1 MKFLLFERLEMFKIN
16 LCHRDEILGGK
27 VDCFAVR
34 FDDQSLS
41 RGREKRENVKRIEE
55 EEREAFF
62 LSLHLRYPR
71 LFPPPLTLAP
81 EVRSHNT

>member
-1 MKFLLFERLEMFKIN
+1 MFKIN
-16 LCHRDEILGGK
+16 LSIETKFWKEKSIVLLCVLMT
-27 VDCFAVR
+27 
-34 FDDQSLS
+34 SLS
-41 RGREKRENVKRIEE
+41 PEEGKKRENVRGIEK

-81 EVRSHNT
+81 EVRSQR

>member
-1 MKFLLFERLEMFKIN
+1 MFKIN
-16 LCHRDEILGGK
+16 LCHRDEILGRK

-41 RGREKRENVKRIEE
+41 RGREKRENVKGIEE

-62 LSLHLRYPR
+62 FLCICDIQGC
-71 LFPPPLTLAP
+71 FPLLLPWLQRSVLTIPNKLI
-81 EVRSHNT
+81 